1 MEATSLIVTGGSRGI
16 GACVTKAL
24 IERGYNVIAGA
35 LEILEAQLQPSERL
49 AQAQGDSGE
58 SSAAEKMPLPR

>member
-1 MEATSLIVTGGSRGI
+1 MSLP
-16 GACVTKAL
+16 
-24 IERGYNVIAGA
+24 EQ